1 MVGSDSMWVSEQS
14 VETSAEPEAIWR
26 IWRDVPGW
34 PVWNVDIEGA
44 EADGPLAVGTTVTLA
59 ERGVGPVKA
68 RVTEVVDGQ
77 SFTVAFDLD
86 GATLSVV
93 HRTALWAGKTR
104 VYHRMV
110 VEGAN
115 DQVVGQQMAPI
126 VAERIPG
133 ILERL
138 ARLAE
143 SS

>member
-14 VETSAEPEAIWR
+14 VETSAEPETVWR
-26 IWRDVPGW
+26 ILQDIPGW

-68 RVTEVVDGQ
+68 RVTEVVDGH

-93 HRTALWAGKTR
+93 HRTAPWAGKTR
-104 VYHRMV
+104 VYHRMI
-110 VEGAN
+110 VEGSN
-115 DQVVGQQMAPI
+115 DQLVGQQMAPI
-126 VAERIPG
+126 VAQRIPH

-143 SS
+143 SA